1 MGAKKIPMATTLT
14 IGENYSRLV
23 ETPEYLDQFLY
34 SAVISKDEIADL
46 KTVKAA
52 EYKANTWTWW
62 MKIMTG
68 VAKDNVKKI
77 SDAGGILAV
86 GTDQT
91 VGPAVHREMELLS
104 EAGISNINIIQ
115 IATLNGAKWLGK
127 DDELGSIEEG
137 KLADLVLLDADPSEN
152 INNAKM
158 INMVI
163 KDGSVITRGSL
174 DLPINM

>member
-1 MGAKKIPMATTLT
+1 MATTLT

-34 SAVISKDEIADL
+34 RAVISEDEITAM
-46 KTVKAA
+46 KTVKAV
-52 EYKANTWTWW
+52 EYKANAWTWW

-115 IATLNGAKWLGK
+115 MATLNGAKWLGK

-158 INMVI
+158 ITMVI
-163 KDGSVITRGSL
+163 KNGMIITRESL